1 MNKMNETEEFF
12 GTVLKTRDGK
22 HEFLVTQLAIYDDEL
37 DSVVLEEVN
46 GGTRF
51 NEIAIHKDFDLLASI
66 FRVDSIDDLSKKF
79 KIKGDVYRVEGVS
92 KYQGTVGLTEV
103 GGSGEIEAYERLDDK
118 ILYPNGDMVGVCLIS
133 YLKEIAEQV
142 E

>member
-118 ILYPNGDMVGVCLIS
+118 ILYPKGDMIGVCLIS

>member
-51 NEIAIHKDFDLLASI
+51 NEIA
-66 FRVDSIDDLSKKF
+66 
-79 KIKGDVYRVEGVS
+79 
-92 KYQGTVGLTEV
+92 
-103 GGSGEIEAYERLDDK
+103 
-118 ILYPNGDMVGVCLIS
+118 
-133 YLKEIAEQV
+133 EQV